1 MDVSGIK
8 VTTERM
14 WDTARVSIRAAVKRV
29 VHPIRIHRVRDRLSR
44 ATKRRTESTSPS
56 GRDTSRAWVYISA

>member
-8 VTTERM
+8 ATTRRM
-14 WDTARVSIRAAVKRV
+14 WDTACVSIRVAVKRI
-29 VHPIRIHRVRDRLSR
+29 VHPIRIHRVGDRLSR
-44 ATKRRTESTSPS
+44 ATKRRTETTSPS